1 MEIDAGVE
9 SGISGRLKVT
19 HEDLVVSVRRRK
31 RLSAVSFKFASRAF
45 MSIQSLELTGHANDD
60 IARIRVTSRV
70 SWLLSWLFGGF
81 RFLLGMSATQNMMK
95 VVVAA
100 FAPTLK
106 AAGYRKQ
113 GARFRE
119 EVSPTVVR
127 LVNIQSS
134 PWNMGSEGHF
144 CVNLGVYHR
153 DLAALHDA
161 CPVVESPLVQ
171 HCIVQHRLGF
181 LMPVGKD
188 YWWSINDKT
197 DLAALGSKVAL
208 TWEKYGKPWLDSNST
223 LEGAREF
230 LLIRNWHFLAAMASL
245 AMGKPDDAHY
255 WLDKSN
261 ELWPEGRERIETW
274 RANHLLQLPKSI
286 RRTKE

>member
-1 MEIDAGVE
+1 MAIEIVDGGCNIALVSAKGLSQVAAVAQSVE
-9 SGISGRLKVT
+9 SEVLRYQRT
-19 HEDLVVSVRRRK
+19 HERE
-31 RLSAVSFKFASRAF
+31 A
-45 MSIQSLELTGHANDD
+45 
-60 IARIRVTSRV
+60 IARGALRDRA
-70 SWLLSWLFGGF
+70 LLVRQHQVLDA
-81 RFLLGMSATQNMMK
+81 MSATHDMMK

-113 GARFRE
+113 GARWRE
-119 EVSPTVVR
+119 EASSTVVR

-134 PWNMGSEGHF
+134 QWNMGTEGQF

-171 HCIVQHRLGF
+171 HCVVWQRLGF

-188 YWWSINDKT
+188 YWWSFNSKT
-197 DLAALGSKVAL
+197 DLVALGSEVASA
-208 TWEKYGKPWLDSNST
+208 WEKYGEPWLDVNSA

-230 LLIRNWHFLAAMASL
+230 LLARNWYFLAAMAGL

-261 ELWPEGRERIETW
+261 ELWPEGKERIE
-274 RANHLLQLPKSI
+274 A
-286 RRTKE
+286 